1 MVLDSPFRRCTTRR
15 AGLMTSYSIA
25 LLAMITAELDNPFPG
40 FIKVS
45 LRPVAR
51 LLDLLDE
58 TLLNGTS
65 CDRDA
70 GGAAPPN
77 SLAMGVKLSKSRN
90 NLGIKVEQAKSTIQ
104 SHSFKAMSGG
114 SIMRWAAA
122 GSKIIGARRL
132 GSTVTLDPD
141 LASRVGVPSG
151 TQAQHRSNQTSG
163 GGVILPCPIPFPNSL
178 RNDNTGKCGMS

>member
-1 MVLDSPFRRCTTRR
+1 
-15 AGLMTSYSIA
+15 MTSYSIA
-25 LLAMITAELDNPFPG
+25 LLAMITAELDNPFHG

-58 TLLNGTS
+58 TLLNGRS
-65 CDRDA
+65 YDLDA
-70 GGAAPPN
+70 GAASPN

-90 NLGIKVEQAKSTIQ
+90 KLGTKVEQAKSTIQ
-104 SHSFKAMSGG
+104 SRSFKAMSGG
-114 SIMRWAAA
+114 SIMKWAAA

-132 GSTVTLDPD
+132 GSTVALDPD

-151 TQAQHRSNQTSG
+151 TQAQHRSNQTRG
-163 GGVILPCPIPFPNSL
+163 GEVILPCPIPFPNSL
-178 RNDNTGKCGMS
+178 RNDNMGKCGMRSS